1 MKPLAALLRVLVAVG
16 LATAAEAQ
24 ARVPR
29 EQILAAM
36 AATRGFDP
44 TATTNGAR
52 FQAEVLFR
60 VARAARASSPT
71 TGLLLLRHDDWFSAF
86 LERTGR
92 TAETAPP
99 FVRLSFQHRQ
109 DMVVETRA
117 DRVVKAV
124 EEGPVLKDALG
135 VRISWAGGPDE
146 YSYDDTLSTPQ
157 LEVTNQRRI
166 GYRLLDYGDMVMFT
180 EIEGLLGRPTTGAL
194 GVLFSIIGKGRV
206 EESRMAVAADGV
218 VVARA
223 HSAKG
228 FISVTTTVTVHPDGR
243 TEKDVPAGRAD
254 LAGLEQR
261 LKQDLEVEFHPL
273 P

>member
-1 MKPLAALLRVLVAVG
+1 MKPVSTLLHVLVALG
-16 LATAAEAQ
+16 TATAAEAQ

-36 AATRGFDP
+36 KATQGFDP

-60 VARAARASSPT
+60 VARAARAASPGV
-71 TGLLLLRHDDWFSAF
+71 GLLLLRHDDWFGAY

-92 TAETAPP
+92 TAQAAPA
-99 FVRLSFQHRQ
+99 FVRLSYENRQ
-109 DMVVETRA
+109 DLVVETRM

-124 EEGPVLKDALG
+124 EEGPPPQDALG

-146 YSYDDTLSTPQ
+146 YSYEDTLSTPR
-157 LEVTNQRRI
+157 LEVTNRRVI
-166 GYRLLDYGDMVMFT
+166 GYRLVDYGDLVVFAG
-180 EIEGLLGRPTTGAL
+180 IDGLLGRPTTGAL
-194 GVLFSIIGKGRV
+194 GVLFQIIGKGRV
-206 EESRMAVAADGV
+206 EESRMAVAGDGV
-218 VVARA
+218 AVARA

-228 FISVTTTVTVHPDGR
+228 FLSVSTTVTVHPDGR
-243 TEKDVPAGRAD
+243 TEKDVPPGRPD
-254 LAGLEQR
+254 LAALEQR
-261 LKQDLEVEFHPL
+261 LKQELELEFHPL